1 MARAPK
7 TKPAAQVE
15 QAVKAAAV
23 KAGTQPLAPPV
34 LAPQEWALC
43 YQALNAL
50 FKGGLDGAPVAVA
63 VLNAMGKIEP
73 YLKAAQAA
81 QQPAE

>member
-1 MARAPK
+1 MSRSAPDDGLE
-7 TKPAAQVE
+7 PV
-15 QAVKAAAV
+15 
-23 KAGTQPLAPPV
+23 QPVQPVQPV

>member
-1 MARAPK
+1 MARPA
-7 TKPAAQVE
+7 KPDAAQKPMAE
-15 QAVKAAAV
+15 KAAAV
-23 KAGTQPLAPPV
+23 KAGSPV
-34 LAPQEWALC
+34 LSPPSLEPQEWGLC

-50 FKGGLDGAPVAVA
+50 FKGGVDGAPVAVA

-81 QQPAE
+81 QQPPQ